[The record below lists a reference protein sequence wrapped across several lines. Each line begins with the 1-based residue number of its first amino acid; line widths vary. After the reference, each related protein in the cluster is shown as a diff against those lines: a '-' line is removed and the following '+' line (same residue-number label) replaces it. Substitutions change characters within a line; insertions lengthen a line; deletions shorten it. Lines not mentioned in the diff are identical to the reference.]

1 MTQQVTG
8 ALECYKQY
16 DGPVTATAKDME
28 KFTES
33 VIYRNWDYSW
43 GYFFWRGQRHLTS
56 DWNTKLDERL
66 SNLRQ
71 GTFITSDKV

>member
-33 VIYRNWDYSW
+33 VIYRN
-43 GYFFWRGQRHLTS
+43 
-56 DWNTKLDERL
+56 
-66 SNLRQ
+66 
-71 GTFITSDKV
+71 